1 MSATLDD
8 VITFIRADQYIGE
21 GTPITATTLLEADL
35 GITGDDGSELLEGL
49 QKHFAI
55 SFAGPDGSLREA
67 FGLQPG
73 EYLFHSEGLGF
84 FQWLAGCFGKDI
96 ENVKPLSVGEL
107 HRVIARLSGDIP
119 RST

>member
-55 SFAGPDGSLREA
+55 SFAGPGGLREA

-84 FQWLAGCFGKDI
+84 FRWLAGCFGKDI

-107 HRVIARLSGDIP
+107 HRVIERLSGDIP